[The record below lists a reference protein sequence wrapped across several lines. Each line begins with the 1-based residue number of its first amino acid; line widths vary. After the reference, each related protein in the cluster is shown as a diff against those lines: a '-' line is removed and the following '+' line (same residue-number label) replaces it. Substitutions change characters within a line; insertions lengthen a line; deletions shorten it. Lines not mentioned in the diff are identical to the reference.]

1 MIVLDCIKLLLYKV
15 TSLRNSKKLSRR
27 PLKILEGH
35 R

>member
-15 TSLRNSKKLSRR
+15 TFLRNSKKLSRR
-27 PLKILEGH
+27 TLNILEGL